1 LAIEEGIVLKLQS
14 PTTALVK
21 TTKSSAC
28 EGCASKQ
35 SCNSMG
41 TEKEMEVEVI
51 NPANA
56 KEGDKVVIEFKSSSL
71 LKASFL
77 IHIFPILCLVAGAI
91 VGQEVAVKFSLD
103 KSATS
108 AIFGFLFFLL
118 AFLIVRLVGEKMAD
132 KDSYKPRIIRVKNS
146 RRQGS
151 AL

>member
-1 LAIEEGIVLKLQS
+1 LATEEGIVLKIQS

-41 TEKEMEVEVI
+41 TGKEMEVEVI

-108 AIFGFLFFLL
+108 AIFGFLFFML

-146 RRQGS
+146 RQQGS

>member
-1 LAIEEGIVLKLQS
+1 MATEEGIVLKLQS

-28 EGCASKQ
+28 EGCASKE

-41 TEKEMEVEVI
+41 SGKEMEVEVI

-108 AIFGFLFFLL
+108 AIFGFLFFVL

-151 AL
+151 AP

>member
-1 LAIEEGIVLKLQS
+1 LATEEGIVLKLQS

-35 SCNSMG
+35 SCNSTG
-41 TEKEMEVEVI
+41 TGKEMEVEVI

>member
-1 LAIEEGIVLKLQS
+1 MATEEGIVLKLQS

-21 TTKSSAC
+21 TTKSTAC

-35 SCNSMG
+35 SCNSMDTG
-41 TEKEMEVEVI
+41 KEMEVEVI

-108 AIFGFLFFLL
+108 AIFGFLFFVL

>member
-1 LAIEEGIVLKLQS
+1 MATEEGIVLKLQS

-28 EGCASKQ
+28 KGCASKE

-41 TEKEMEVEVI
+41 TGKEMEVEVI
-51 NPANA
+51 NPSNA

-103 KSATS
+103 KSAAS
-108 AIFGFLFFLL
+108 AMFGFLFFVL

-132 KDSYKPRIIRVKNS
+132 KDSYKPRIIRVKKT
-146 RRQGS
+146 G
-151 AL
+151 LVV

>member
-1 LAIEEGIVLKLQS
+1 MATEEGIVLKLQS

-28 EGCASKQ
+28 EGCSSKE

-41 TEKEMEVEVI
+41 SGKEMEVEVI

-108 AIFGFLFFLL
+108 AIFGFLFFVL

-151 AL
+151 AS